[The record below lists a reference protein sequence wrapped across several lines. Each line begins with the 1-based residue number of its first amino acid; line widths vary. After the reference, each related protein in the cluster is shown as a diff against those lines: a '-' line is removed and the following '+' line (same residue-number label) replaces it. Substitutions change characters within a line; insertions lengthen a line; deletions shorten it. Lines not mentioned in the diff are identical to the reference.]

1 MPHLSR
7 FLSGLA
13 LMLTLPLSGCLDTGP
28 DVVCVD
34 VERVLSQS
42 KAARQANEHLG
53 KVQTILQNG
62 LAAYQEEL
70 KKSPEEKRQQELRQG
85 LALLQRQMALEQ
97 AAARDVVSKHMLAQI
112 EAWRAD
118 KGDVAVMARQ
128 NVLSAPASMDITA
141 EIISRNVEY
150 IPLLQPVK
158 APDGKKIR
166 GFYFDYSRIYR
177 NKPDDVTFKRKRT
190 WQFNNLKP
198 REYK

>member
-1 MPHLSR
+1 MIVTLGSTNTLQGKNMRPLSR
-7 FLSGLA
+7 FLSCCAIL
-13 LMLTLPLSGCLDTGP
+13 LSLSLSGCLDTGP

-42 KAARQANEHLG
+42 KAAQQANEHLG
-53 KVQTILQNG
+53 KVQNILQNG

-85 LALLQRQMALEQ
+85 LALLQRQMSLEQ
-97 AAARDVVSKHMLAQI
+97 AAARDVVNKHMLAQI

-141 EIISRNVEY
+141 EIISRMDAGN
-150 IPLLQPVK
+150 
-158 APDGKKIR
+158 
-166 GFYFDYSRIYR
+166 
-177 NKPDDVTFKRKRT
+177 VTFAELPKVSIRT
-190 WQFNNLKP
+190 HADAPEEAAPAEKERTVPKTNK
-198 REYK
+198 K

>member
-42 KAARQANEHLG
+42 KAAQQANEHLG
-53 KVQTILQNG
+53 KVQTILRNG

-70 KKSPEEKRQQELRQG
+70 KKIGIMAMLTPVI
-85 LALLQRQMALEQ
+85 ALLQRQMALEQ

-141 EIISRNVEY
+141 EIISRMDAGSVQFAELPRVS
-150 IPLLQPVK
+150 IRTHADGPDEA
-158 APDGKKIR
+158 APAAKEKPAKTPNKK
-166 GFYFDYSRIYR
+166 
-177 NKPDDVTFKRKRT
+177 
-190 WQFNNLKP
+190 
-198 REYK
+198 

>member
-42 KAARQANEHLG
+42 KAAQQANEHLG
-53 KVQTILQNG
+53 KVQTILRNG

-118 KGDVAVMARQ
+118 KGDVAVIARQ
-128 NVLSAPASMDITA
+128 NLLSAPATLDVTG
-141 EIISRNVEY
+141 EIIGLMDAGSVQFAELPKVSIRTHAEG
-150 IPLLQPVK
+150 PDEK
-158 APDGKKIR
+158 AAREEKAAKNEKNSKGAKSEKK
-166 GFYFDYSRIYR
+166 
-177 NKPDDVTFKRKRT
+177 
-190 WQFNNLKP
+190 
-198 REYK
+198 

>member
-42 KAARQANEHLG
+42 KAAQQANEHLG

-70 KKSPEEKRQQELRQG
+70 KKIGQLVNIYDAAPHTQNA
-85 LALLQRQMALEQ
+85 ALDVAL
-97 AAARDVVSKHMLAQI
+97 SGKMLACTNLGI
-112 EAWRAD
+112 TMTCLAD
-118 KGDVAVMARQ
+118 GRRIGFMEGSGLYVAAGQRHLRPVRQ
-128 NVLSAPASMDITA
+128 HP
-141 EIISRNVEY
+141 
-150 IPLLQPVK
+150 
-158 APDGKKIR
+158 
-166 GFYFDYSRIYR
+166 
-177 NKPDDVTFKRKRT
+177 
-190 WQFNNLKP
+190 
-198 REYK
+198 

>member
-1 MPHLSR
+1 MHHLSR
-7 FLSGLA
+7 LLSGLA
-13 LMLTLPLSGCLDTGP
+13 LMLALPLSGCLDTGP

-70 KKSPEEKRQQELRQG
+70 KKSRQELRQG

-97 AAARDVVSKHMLAQI
+97 AAARDVVNKHMLAQI

-141 EIISRNVEY
+141 EIISRMD
-150 IPLLQPVK
+150 
-158 APDGKKIR
+158 A
-166 GFYFDYSRIYR
+166 S
-177 NKPDDVTFKRKRT
+177 DVTFAELPKVSIRT
-190 WQFNNLKP
+190 HADALEEAAPAEKEKTVPKTNK
-198 REYK
+198 K